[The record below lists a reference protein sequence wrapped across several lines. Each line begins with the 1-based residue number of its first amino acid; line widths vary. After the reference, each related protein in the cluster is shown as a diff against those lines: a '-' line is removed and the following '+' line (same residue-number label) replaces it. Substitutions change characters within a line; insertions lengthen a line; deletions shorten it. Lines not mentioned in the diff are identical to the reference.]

1 MFMKIYFETYGC
13 AANKAD
19 EAVMRTLLKGHV
31 FVDNSDDADLAIVL
45 SCGVK
50 GSTEHRIMAR
60 LWNLKGKKV
69 LVGGC
74 LTKIVKN
81 LGTKFPAFSLIGP
94 DEVPDIAG
102 IVAKIE
108 AGEKIVELGSK
119 KCSHVVADIL
129 DETQA
134 ITICTGC
141 LGKCSYCATK
151 LARGNLHSY
160 KIEEIVASVK
170 KAVANGA
177 KKILITAQDTGCYGL
192 DIGTNLAELLKEILK
207 IEGDYKIRVGMMNPF
222 HAAKI
227 ANELIE
233 IYKDPRILNFIHL
246 PVQSGNNTVLK
257 AMQRNYTVNLFE
269 SLVKKLR
276 KGIPNLSVA
285 TDIICGFPGETDK
298 QFDDTVKLVKR
309 LKPEVMNISRFH
321 LRPGTEAQKMK
332 QVPAQDIMKR
342 SRMLFDIFSK
352 MRK

>member
-1 MFMKIYFETYGC
+1 MKIYFETYGC

-19 EAVMRTLLKGHV
+19 EAVMRTLLKGHE
-31 FVDNSDDADLAIVL
+31 FVDSSEKADLVIIL

-50 GSTEHRIMAR
+50 GSTEHRIMSR
-60 LWNLKGKKV
+60 LWTLKSKKV

-81 LGTKFPAFSLIGP
+81 LGTKFPSFSLIRP

-102 IVAKIE
+102 IVSKIE
-108 AGEKIVELGSK
+108 AGEKIVELSSK
-119 KCSHVVADIL
+119 KCSHVVADIS

-141 LGKCSYCATK
+141 LSKCAYCATK

-177 KKILITAQDTGCYGL
+177 KKILLTAQDTGCYGL
-192 DIGTNLAELLKEILK
+192 DIGTNLAELLKEILR
-207 IEGDYKIRVGMMNPF
+207 IDGDYKIRVGMMNPF

-227 ANELIE
+227 ADELIE
-233 IYKDPRILNFIHL
+233 IYKDPRILKFIHI
-246 PVQSGNNTVLK
+246 PVQAGNNKVLK
-257 AMQRNYTVNLFE
+257 LMRRNYTVKQFE
-269 SLVKKLR
+269 SLVKQLR
-276 KGIPNLSVA
+276 KGIKGLTVS

-298 QFDDTVKLVKR
+298 QFEDTVKLVKR
-309 LKPEVMNISRFH
+309 LKPEVMNLSRFH
-321 LRPGTEAQKMK
+321 LRPGTEAQKMNR
-332 QVPAQDIMKR
+332 VPAQDIMKR